1 VPLPSEDDRYQQ
13 GYRDGYL
20 RALEEWRRGS
30 SPFAG
35 VPPVDLVTR
44 GASYAF
50 RETFFD
56 SFVDYEREVTGVLR
70 DIERACWQA
79 LVRGGE
85 DAGRQIALLHQF
97 RREVVTDELWRVR
110 SAVDAA
116 LERGDGRRCVVEA
129 VRATPNRPDG
139 VFEFASVEAFVAED
153 GRRAIGGWPQR
164 HDAGGA
170 DYGVHWRLEDPL
182 RRWEATTWRVSWLG
196 IDADPTDEVY
206 AIESQ
211 GRPLRKEDSSR
222 YGRVWLLGRLRTEQS
237 VDDVVQERML
247 YAMRERNSLVA
258 VAKAVCRAAG
268 VQRRRRGSM

>member
-1 VPLPSEDDRYQQ
+1 MPLPSEDDRYQQ

-20 RALEEWRRGS
+20 RAMEEWRRGS

-35 VPPVDLVTR
+35 VPPIDLVTR
-44 GASYAF
+44 GAKYAF

-56 SFVDYEREVTGVLR
+56 SFVDYEREINGVLR
-70 DIERACWQA
+70 DIECACWRA
-79 LVRGGE
+79 RRRGGKG
-85 DAGRQIALLHQF
+85 ARRQIELLHQF

-116 LERGDGRRCVVEA
+116 LERGEGRRCVVEA
-129 VRATPNRPDG
+129 VRAAPNRPNG
-139 VFEFASVEAFVAED
+139 VLEFASVEAFVAGD
-153 GRRAIGGWPQR
+153 ARRATGGWPQW

-182 RRWEATTWRVSWLG
+182 RRWETTRWRVSWLG
-196 IDADPTDEVY
+196 VDADPTDEVY

-211 GRPLRKEDSSR
+211 QRSLREEDSSR
-222 YGRVWLLGRLRTEQS
+222 YGRVWLLGRLRPERS
-237 VDDVVQERML
+237 VDDVVREHML

-258 VAKAVCRAAG
+258 VAKAVCCAAQASDADG
-268 VQRRRRGSM
+268 VK